1 MCRMGEKL
9 HLFMAMPMI
18 MMIKITAFFE
28 EDQRVVCVH
37 FVATGQRGIID
48 SIKFYQT
55 PTLSTS
61 H

>member
-1 MCRMGEKL
+1 M
-9 HLFMAMPMI
+9 HLFMAMPII
-18 MMIKITAFFE
+18 MMIKMSAFFE
-28 EDQRVVCVH
+28 DDQRVVCVH
-37 FVATGQRGIID
+37 FVSTGQRGIID

>member
-1 MCRMGEKL
+1 MFDGKKL
-9 HLFMAMPMI
+9 HLFITMI
-18 MMIKITAFFE
+18 MMIKKTAFFE
-28 EDQRVVCVH
+28 DDQRVVCVH
-37 FVATGQRGIID
+37 FVANGQRGIID